1 MPPSFIHT
9 QANQSKCL
17 TRDDA
22 RCVITGAGGV
32 VETARIYPYSLNS
45 TIRSE
50 SFWDILDKYW
60 SKDVVARWKREVF
73 GSKGTEVCQN
83 LITLAPDANV
93 QWNAGFFALKP
104 V

>member
-1 MPPSFIHT
+1 M
-9 QANQSKCL
+9 
-17 TRDDA
+17 
-22 RCVITGAGGV
+22 

-45 TIRSE
+45 TVRSE

-60 SKDVVARWKREVF
+60 SKDVVSRRKRDVF

-83 LITLAPDANV
+83 LITPSTDAHV
-93 QWNAGFFALKP
+93 YWDAGLFALKLLSLSNDKRMLRLQFFWLCLRDRC